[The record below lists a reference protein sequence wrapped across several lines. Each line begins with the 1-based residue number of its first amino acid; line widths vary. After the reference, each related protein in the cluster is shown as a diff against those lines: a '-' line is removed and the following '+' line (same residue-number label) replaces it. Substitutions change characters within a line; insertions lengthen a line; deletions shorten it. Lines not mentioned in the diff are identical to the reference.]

1 MINDYKIEFNQID
14 SKIDEIEKEIAIW
27 TEETQIKDE
36 LKETDMFIKAL
47 QKANLLQDL
56 EFEIHQFCRTPDYF
70 LHVPLNLGY
79 GSGYSDIYISHKSS
93 STISGSCAI
102 IIELKTDKTVSSKN
116 KQALFELI
124 GIIKNKNQIIYQFTF
139 SLIGIYLKF
148 SNSNNIIIVY

>member
-14 SKIDEIEKEIAIW
+14 NNNEIEIEI
-27 TEETQIKDE
+27 EESQIKNE
-36 LKETDMFIKAL
+36 LKDTDMFIKAL
-47 QKANLLQDL
+47 EKTNLCQDL
-56 EFEIHQFCRTPDYF
+56 GFEIHPFCKTSDYL

-102 IIELKTDKTVSSKN
+102 IIELKTDKTVSSQN

-124 GIIKNKNQIIYQFTF
+124 GNF
-139 SLIGIYLKF
+139 LG
-148 SNSNNIIIVY
+148 